1 MNYSCA
7 KAAKICLFLRD
18 ACVTYGMATAI
29 FLLLVFTLRL
39 DARPFFACGGAR
51 NDDLFR
57 LTGLMAP
64 NAFPKGLRS
73 NVVDFYWLS

>member
-1 MNYSCA
+1 MNYSCESC
-7 KAAKICLFLRD
+7 KDLFVLEGCERRVRHGD
-18 ACVTYGMATAI
+18 GNISSGFHSPSC
-29 FLLLVFTLRL
+29 
-39 DARPFFACGGAR
+39 PFFACGGAR
-51 NDDLFR
+51 DDDLFR